1 MRHRHL
7 LAGLAIAVTA
17 IFSVPACG
25 LDPARIPMPGASVS
39 GPTYRI
45 RIEFANALNLP
56 TQAKVLA
63 NGAKIGS
70 LRSVRVIDPTPERP
84 GHIEAEVEISASVRL
99 PESTTAQLRQNTIL
113 GDIFIGLTTPTSDSG
128 TIIAPGGTIPIQRT
142 RPPLQVED
150 LLASLSTFVG
160 GGAIQRFQDIV
171 NQTNAVLPEEKADT
185 ARIFDTIGRDVR
197 DVGDHLDA
205 VDRFLDAVQADLA
218 AVRDNR
224 GELEALLSP
233 HGSVAIPADARSLAL
248 TLGIVGGL
256 GTIAH
261 ALEWLAPL
269 LRAGDAAAAALVPL
283 LFGDNPLDLSA
294 PSNLNKVVTLLHDK
308 VIPFAERGPKVNI
321 TGTQVDGAATGDETD
336 RLLRAL
342 RMIGI
347 VR

>member
-1 MRHRHL
+1 MRNRRR
-7 LAGLAIAVTA
+7 LAGLAVAITAV
-17 IFSVPACG
+17 FPLSACG
-25 LDPARIPMPGASVS
+25 VDPARIPLPGAAVA

-56 TQAKVLA
+56 MQAKILA
-63 NGAKIGS
+63 NGAKVGS
-70 LRSVRVIDPTPERP
+70 LRSVRVIDPTPQRP
-84 GHIEAEVEISASVRL
+84 GHIEAEVEISASVHL
-99 PESTTAQLRQNTIL
+99 PETTTAQLRQNTIL
-113 GDIFIGLTTPTSDSG
+113 GDIFIGLTTPASDSG
-128 TIIAPGGTIPIQRT
+128 PSIAPGGTIPIQRT
-142 RPPLQVED
+142 QPPLQVED

-160 GGAIQRFQDIV
+160 GGAMQRFQDII
-171 NQTNAVLPEEKADT
+171 NQTNAVLPEEKSDT

-224 GELEALLSP
+224 AELDELLSP

-294 PSNLNKVVTLLHDK
+294 PSNLNKVVALLHDK

-321 TGTQVDGAATGDETD
+321 TGVRVEGAARGDEVD
-336 RLLRAL
+336 DIVRVL